1 MGFFWDLIQQ
11 REIDQQAEKATT
23 LEARVA
29 VLEAEVWKTRELLRV
44 VIERLEKH
52 VGADLNQDGRIG

>member
-11 REIDQQAEKATT
+11 REIDQQADKSTT